1 MAAVAAVAEGPGLAG
16 GDGGIGLTTTLPGWR
31 KAEVATA
38 APSSLKW
45 RRTCLS
51 MGTLCVVFLN
61 FSFIIFFI
69 KVAHISRTGFH
80 VFFMFS
86 IKTVW
91 KINEICC
98 DNLLNVKPKHV
109 ISSDFS
115 LISNF
120 FNLTP
125 LEVIFEISSLGH
137 VLNDCIVNSDFQKK
151 FLFTLF
157 QTFSWNLTYISRLY
171 DIEHSLFNTNLV

>member
-16 GDGGIGLTTTLPGWR
+16 GAGGIGLTTTLPGWR
-31 KAEVATA
+31 KVEVATA

-45 RRTCLS
+45 RRICLS
-51 MGTLCVVFLN
+51 MGTLLVFMC
-61 FSFIIFFI
+61 
-69 KVAHISRTGFH
+69 G
-80 VFFMFS
+80 

-109 ISSDFS
+109 IISDFS

-120 FNLTP
+120 F
-125 LEVIFEISSLGH
+125 
-137 VLNDCIVNSDFQKK
+137 
-151 FLFTLF
+151 
-157 QTFSWNLTYISRLY
+157 TF
-171 DIEHSLFNTNLV
+171 